1 MDLLLP
7 VCISLAA
14 LGLVL
19 AIVLW
24 LRGRR
29 GRAVQAF
36 GFAALPVGLY
46 LTGLLGMIFDAV
58 AALGAWAAGL
68 VFNPAVWA
76 GVGLLGIA
84 VVLWVVGG
92 MIARRTQ
99 RAPRQVDQGAGRTEL
114 RGPSRSGQGKGGQ
127 GKGGQR
133 KGGGQ
138 GKDDATSHHGTGEA
152 SEFDDIEELLRRRG
166 IE

>member
-29 GRAVQAF
+29 GRALQAF

-46 LTGLLGMIFDAV
+46 LTGLLGLVFAAIS
-58 AALGAWAAGL
+58 ALGGWAARL

-76 GVGLLGIA
+76 GAGLLGIA
-84 VVLWVVGG
+84 VVLWVIGG
-92 MIARRTQ
+92 VIARRT
-99 RAPRQVDQGAGRTEL
+99 RGR
-114 RGPSRSGQGKGGQ
+114 RPADKKSGTTAV
-127 GKGGQR
+127 R
-133 KGGGQ
+133 
-138 GKDDATSHHGTGEA
+138 GKDEKASLTRGRGATSKGATG

>member
-24 LRGRR
+24 LGGRR
-29 GRAVQAF
+29 GRALQAF

-46 LTGLLGMIFDAV
+46 LTGLLGLVFAAI
-58 AALGAWAAGL
+58 AALGGWAARL

-76 GVGLLGIA
+76 GAGLLGIA
-84 VVLWVVGG
+84 VVLWVIGG
-92 MIARRTQ
+92 VIARRT
-99 RAPRQVDQGAGRTEL
+99 RGRRPADRKSGTTEV
-114 RGPSRSGQGKGGQ
+114 RGKDTNASLTRGSRSK
-127 GKGGQR
+127 
-133 KGGGQ
+133 
-138 GKDDATSHHGTGEA
+138 DATSKGATR
-152 SEFDDIEELLRRRG
+152 SNNEFDDIEELLRRRG

>member
-1 MDLLLP
+1 MDMLLP
-7 VCISLAA
+7 VCIALAA
-14 LGLVL
+14 LALVL

-29 GRAVQAF
+29 GRALQAF

-46 LTGLLGMIFDAV
+46 LTGLLGLVFDAV
-58 AALGAWAAGL
+58 RALGGWMSRL

-76 GVGLLGIA
+76 GVGLLGLA

-92 MIARRTQ
+92 FVARRT
-99 RAPRQVDQGAGRTEL
+99 RARRPVAKGADAPAVTGRTPAAAPAKGSPATA
-114 RGPSRSGQGKGGQ
+114 RKAGGSTAAGGSG
-127 GKGGQR
+127 
-133 KGGGQ
+133 
-138 GKDDATSHHGTGEA
+138 DD
-152 SEFDDIEELLRRRG
+152 EFDEIEELLRRRG

>member
-14 LGLVL
+14 LGAVAAL
-19 AIVLW
+19 VLW

-46 LTGLLGMIFDAV
+46 LTGLLGLVFDA
-58 AALGAWAAGL
+58 ASALGRWAAQL
-68 VFNPAVWA
+68 VFNPVVWA
-76 GVGLLGIA
+76 GVALLGVA

-92 MIARRTQ
+92 MVARRTPGRRPRKQ
-99 RAPRQVDQGAGRTEL
+99 DAAEPDRGRRRSAPAV
-114 RGPSRSGQGKGGQ
+114 GKG
-127 GKGGQR
+127 
-133 KGGGQ
+133 
-138 GKDDATSHHGTGEA
+138 TSAPAAPDGRARAGSSTD
-152 SEFDDIEELLRRRG
+152 SEFDEIEELLRRRG